1 MTLNVI
7 DIASYQ
13 SSLVPSRVPAD
24 AIIIKATEGTGYVN
38 PTFRRQADQTLAA
51 GKKLGLYH
59 FIHGGNGAAQANFFV
74 SQIKPYVGRAML
86 VLDFE
91 STTGSNAR
99 SNAMVAQGKA
109 FLDRV
114 VALTGVRP
122 VVYTN
127 TDFEQH
133 LDWSAV
139 VRANYGLWIAQYN
152 TTAAISGFR
161 PHAYGYK
168 LIHWP
173 SLVMYQ
179 YHDNTRISGYAG
191 GLDASIFYGDR
202 STWDKYANPS
212 GKATAASVKAAP
224 AAKPASG
231 AKPAAPIKT
240 VQTFLNQTYG
250 TGLVVDGIVG
260 SATRKALIIAIQK
273 ELNKQFGFGLG
284 VDGVAGAATKA
295 ALAKVTVKQGDR
307 GLITKLIQANLI
319 VRGYAV
325 VGGLDGIY
333 GAGTVNA
340 VKAFQKVNHLGVD
353 GVAGSRTLGLMF

>member
-7 DIASYQ
+7 DISSYQ
-13 SSLVPSRVPAD
+13 AGLVPSRVPAN
-24 AIIIKATEGTGYVN
+24 AIIIKATEGTGYIN
-38 PTFRRQADQTLAA
+38 PTFRAQANATLAS

-59 FIHGGNGAAQANFFV
+59 FIHGGNGVAQADYFV
-74 SQIKPYVGRAML
+74 GQIKPYIGKAML

-91 STTGSNAR
+91 STPGSNAR
-99 SNAMVAQGKA
+99 SNAMVAQGRA

-202 STWDKYANPS
+202 SIWDKYANPS
-212 GKATAASVKAAP
+212 GKATAAPKSAPAKP
-224 AAKPASG
+224 AAKPTGS
-231 AKPAAPIKT
+231 APIRA
-240 VQTFLNQTYG
+240 VQSWLNTAYG
-250 TGLVVDGIVG
+250 TKLVVDGFNGVKTHAALVVG
-260 SATRKALIIAIQK
+260 IQT
-273 ELNKQFGFGLG
+273 ELRRQFGFKIGI
-284 VDGVAGAATKA
+284 DGIAGKDTDR
-295 ALAKVTVKQGDR
+295 ALTPVKVQKGDS
-307 GLITKLIQANLI
+307 GNITKLIQANLI
-319 VRGYAV
+319 CRGYAV
-325 VGGLDGIY
+325 VGGLDGKY
-333 GAGTVNA
+333 GNGTAAAVRTFQAAVGLVPDAIAGGWTL
-340 VKAFQKVNHLGVD
+340 KALF
-353 GVAGSRTLGLMF
+353 